1 MAVPANAKLSRGS
14 RSFKSRVIFSAEP
27 SATYQQTYNSTQQR
41 SVTLCSSQWRQQWI
55 WPRGRGWQGSL
66 PALRRHEPFYAVSCA
81 PPTNN
86 GLPHTGFLGSGHS
99 GHKTPTGR
107 LFIGIFICKLSSTT
121 GEAFFN
127 FYARKSV
134 QRAGTDYWKRLFL
147 MSFIVSNVVPQ
158 ISHCLRPPRKSVP
171 PFQA

>member
-27 SATYQQTYNSTQQR
+27 SATYQQAYHSAQQR
-41 SVTLCSSQWRQQWI
+41 PVTLCSSQWRQQWI
-55 WPRGRGWQGSL
+55 WPRGRRGWQGGSL
-66 PALRRHEPFYAVSCA
+66 PALRRHEPFNAVSCA

-99 GHKTPTGR
+99 GHKTPAGR

-121 GEAFFN
+121 GEEAFYN
-127 FYARKSV
+127 FYPRKLV
-134 QRAGTDYWKRLFL
+134 QTAGTDYWKRLF
-147 MSFIVSNVVPQ
+147 Q
-158 ISHCLRPPRKSVP
+158 PPAAWSGNGLSSGKGDY
-171 PFQA
+171 